1 MILNNKMIF
10 VAIVSMLSLFIITLH
25 SCNPLGSNTD
35 STYSLTGRMLKD
47 CSGEPYAN
55 YSLTFYIPG
64 DGMFTKKAVL
74 GTVSTDDKG
83 YFKLSNIP
91 SNKNSNINL
100 QHIIDANYVTTW
112 GSFNIPDSANIY
124 DDGAVYDL
132 GDYYGAFEE
141 KTVIKFTIDNSS
153 LLTSDSL
160 FVGYNKN
167 KYKVIFPIP
176 SQYIYMHSITRSNA
190 RKNQLSKDDYLSWGI
205 KRSFYDSLY
214 IPNTG
219 INVSDFT
226 IKTKIEICTYPD
238 TTYYSIP

>member
-1 MILNNKMIF
+1 MIF

-100 QHIIDANYVTTW
+100 QHITIWEIIMGNTLKILSSKFPLT
-112 GSFNIPDSANIY
+112 P
-124 DDGAVYDL
+124 
-132 GDYYGAFEE
+132 
-141 KTVIKFTIDNSS
+141 TVLVFWTHFISGLVQITI
-153 LLTSDSL
+153 SL
-160 FVGYNKN
+160 FIQYQMRILIFILPMVLIIDPLPLKKN
-167 KYKVIFPIP
+167 
-176 SQYIYMHSITRSNA
+176 
-190 RKNQLSKDDYLSWGI
+190 YLEFG
-205 KRSFYDSLY
+205 
-214 IPNTG
+214 
-219 INVSDFT
+219 
-226 IKTKIEICTYPD
+226 E
-238 TTYYSIP
+238 